1 MKGLE
6 TVVLTDWIII
16 AILGFFAFR
25 GFKRG
30 FVSQLLDVIGA
41 IVGLIAAFS
50 LFTTVGGAIAGVL
63 GSSSTLGNVIA
74 FILIAIV
81 VSGVI
86 SFGGR
91 LWQKVTKSSPISL
104 FDKLGGSVFGI
115 VKGVLLIAFILLI
128 IGSIPWPKLHQVL
141 EESGLASDIGRV
153 TPFMY
158 GIVERALP
166 ASVPRLLITPEGPQL
181 RKTRFSDL
189 NGATCV
195 DCRGEVEFKGFQ
207 SRGLASS
214 PKFICSRC
222 GRTSDG
228 CQTFEGYHQIYER
241 CPVETSNQGIAIDC
255 DSWPNNKPILAK
267 GPCPVCGAK

>member
-1 MKGLE
+1 MDSSAALF
-6 TVVLTDWIII
+6 L
-16 AILGFFAFR
+16 
-25 GFKRG
+25 
-30 FVSQLLDVIGA
+30 QLLMIGA

-50 LFTTVGGAIAGVL
+50 LFTTVGAPSQGSWAVL
-63 GSSSTLGNVIA
+63 HTWNVIA

-81 VSGVI
+81 VSG
-86 SFGGR
+86 SFHLVAVLAKGY
-91 LWQKVTKSSPISL
+91 KSSPISL